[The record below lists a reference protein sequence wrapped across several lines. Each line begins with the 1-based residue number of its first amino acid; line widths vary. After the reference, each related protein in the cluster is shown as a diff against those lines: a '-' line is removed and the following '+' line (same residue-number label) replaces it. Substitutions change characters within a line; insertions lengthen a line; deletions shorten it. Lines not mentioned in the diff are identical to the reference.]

1 MTDYL
6 EEHLERSGALLEQ
19 VRRMEQSLPGPPVEG
34 EPEGSA
40 GGSDPL
46 GAERGA
52 AELVSESEREV
63 DGLKEKVDR
72 LEKMVDDAGLNE
84 EFPEEQAGATGD
96 WQNDGE
102 TAAQGFQEG
111 PGADYPEHAGA
122 AAVQTNQEKAEPGG
136 VPLLEQLE
144 ELDRAAASWAVMT
157 AGEGRLERF
166 RWGGGERQSGYPV
179 SLAGPRSAAVPEEV
193 WSGGGLSGSA
203 GAEQEWAERADRAF
217 RRDSRR
223 YDGGFSLY

>member
-72 LEKMVDDAGLNE
+72 LEKAVDNAGLNE

-96 WQNDGE
+96 WQNGGE

-111 PGADYPEHAGA
+111 PGADHPEHAGA

-144 ELDRAAASWAVMT
+144 EELPDLCRRIDLTGLLTEEDREELLALSRRFLASWQA
-157 AGEGRLERF
+157 AGKR
-166 RWGGGERQSGYPV
+166 GG
-179 SLAGPRSAAVPEEV
+179 
-193 WSGGGLSGSA
+193 
-203 GAEQEWAERADRAF
+203 
-217 RRDSRR
+217 
-223 YDGGFSLY
+223 